1 MDQAYTQVASRC
13 GRLMDDAYRLGFEIV
28 KKNEATSKV
37 LGVFAFRVAKEL
49 YYVPVF
55 FLNGIIRGADLLHR
69 FTPKRFVANTPDWAD
84 YLINQATTE
93 QGRSVPRSE
102 VSRIQDNVRMD
113 RIVWPPVGPGS
124 FKRASFG
131 TVPGGPTGVNRGGDG
146 QGWTKLADAK
156 KYKSVPVTIGGAAK
170 RRGRA
175 TPPGYVHVDKTDAE
189 LDKMSDEE
197 YTTYFD
203 GLEDLLER
211 EDVEETNKRASVI
224 KRAGVLKGVLDE
236 ISETW
241 TDEHGHGR
249 RWVLSPEEMEKFA
262 SDRIPEDAATNWEG
276 WIDDLCVQDRA
287 VPLHLPEYM
296 AKSAAA
302 FDGLINEIEKS
313 PQLADLLMRNYTQ
326 EQIFPERT
334 AEKKA
339 SASPDIFF
347 QIHTDVSTMTGH
359 EKFASADRENFC
371 RVGYFIEDNRP
382 MEKLAKIVERPIS
395 EGVETVGDN
404 GAYEIMKIDGSY
416 VKAIVGTC
424 IPIPRLENDMG
435 SGLCDPVP
443 CGSWCGEP
451 NLAQTPERNIITWD
465 GAESVLSTRDLAY
478 GKHVMDAGDPGI
490 EASAMKSG
498 KVYCLISPAGEIT
511 SAFMV
516 QEIKSGKDQIKTFK
530 IATSQWSTQ
539 SLVLNP
545 DATQA
550 ICDTAGVINSNY
562 RAIKLDHKT
571 DKECDNVGGEG
582 EHWTLDHLILGNESS
597 VNTWL
602 FGQAPIKRASVRF
615 DKQADA
621 YQLRLDRGGNV
632 KTAHEVAIAN
642 TREAMR
648 TEQGRADLAHD
659 DTVSAWMPRT
669 KMAAFLAVNL
679 LTPGVETE
687 DWLNEAT
694 EKQAAVRDLL
704 FPDEFMKQ
712 ATMMRMINNP
722 PYQLDSDSQLG
733 VPVEYGPQT
742 QIVTANYVTPQPV
755 NMRTNEVLDS
765 ARGVQNE
772 NREDDFLMH
781 ADPYAIAEMAAKERM
796 PHVLDHA
803 VIGSLASTYDAAS
816 AMDPILVDMERGL
829 DATGRA
835 VFLLLWKPNDFRAMY
850 GADDIPNIE
859 NKLLSVFKS
868 QAAILLDLLQK
879 NRGDKSTSGSPPV
892 G

>member
-1 MDQAYTQVASRC
+1 
-13 GRLMDDAYRLGFEIV
+13 MDDAYRLGFEIV

-124 FKRASFG
+124 FKRASASDKF
-131 TVPGGPTGVNRGGDG
+131 VPLEGVPT
-146 QGWTKLADAK
+146 T
-156 KYKSVPVTIGGAAK
+156 SV
-170 RRGRA
+170 
-175 TPPGYVHVDKTDAE
+175 
-189 LDKMSDEE
+189 
-197 YTTYFD
+197 
-203 GLEDLLER
+203 
-211 EDVEETNKRASVI
+211 
-224 KRAGVLKGVLDE
+224 
-236 ISETW
+236 
-241 TDEHGHGR
+241 

-276 WIDDLCVQDRA
+276 WIDDLCVQDRE
-287 VPLHLPEYM
+287 VPLHLPEFM

-313 PQLADLLMRNYTQ
+313 PHLADLLMRNYTQ

-339 SASPDIFF
+339 STTPDIFF

-395 EGVETVGDN
+395 ESIETVGDN

-435 SGLCDPVP
+435 NGLCDPVP
-443 CGSWCGEP
+443 CSAGSWCGEP

-516 QEIKSGKDQIKTFK
+516 QEIKSGKGKIKTFK
-530 IATSQWSTQ
+530 IATSPWNTQ

-550 ICDTAGVINSNY
+550 ICDAAGVINDEY

-571 DKECDNVGGEG
+571 DKECDHAGGEG
-582 EHWTLDHLILGNESS
+582 EHWTLDHLFLGNESS

-602 FGQAPIKRASVRF
+602 FGHAPIKRASVRF
-615 DKQADA
+615 DKQAA
-621 YQLRLDRGGNV
+621 LYQLRLDRGGNV
-632 KTAHEVAIAN
+632 KTAHEVALAN
-642 TREAMR
+642 TREAMQ

-669 KMAAFLAVNL
+669 KMAAYLAVNL

-712 ATMMRMINNP
+712 ATMMRMIMNC
-722 PYQLDSDSQLG
+722 
-733 VPVEYGPQT
+733 
-742 QIVTANYVTPQPV
+742 
-755 NMRTNEVLDS
+755 
-765 ARGVQNE
+765 
-772 NREDDFLMH
+772 
-781 ADPYAIAEMAAKERM
+781 
-796 PHVLDHA
+796 
-803 VIGSLASTYDAAS
+803 
-816 AMDPILVDMERGL
+816 
-829 DATGRA
+829 
-835 VFLLLWKPNDFRAMY
+835 
-850 GADDIPNIE
+850 
-859 NKLLSVFKS
+859 
-868 QAAILLDLLQK
+868 
-879 NRGDKSTSGSPPV
+879 
-892 G
+892 